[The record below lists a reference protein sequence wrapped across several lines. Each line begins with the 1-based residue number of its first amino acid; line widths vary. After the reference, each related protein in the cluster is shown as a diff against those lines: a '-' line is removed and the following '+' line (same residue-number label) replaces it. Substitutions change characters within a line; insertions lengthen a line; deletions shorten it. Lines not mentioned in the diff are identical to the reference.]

1 LAGTSHGSWVSRA
14 ARAIAPRFA
23 IGSRFA
29 IAPAREGVDETPD
42 LGRRLD
48 PQLVLEDASVAL
60 ELADRLHPIAFGEVD
75 PDELVMGT
83 FPERLA
89 GHRGEPDLDRERVL
103 PDPGQ
108 VAGQP
113 LQRVQADLPELLP
126 MPKDPVI
133 RPIDEQVAG
142 GGQGIACHRERIAA
156 ERRIVGM
163 HIDRERA
170 LRDPAC
176 HGPQLMEVDG
186 QRRIHAEHPGRC
198 PDDARR
204 RAWQPP
210 ERCAEVGHR
219 LGLRCVWPQGPSDP
233 MAGQGT
239 HLEREEGKQTLTAHR
254 HGHDLTVLLERERRD
269 QPQPC

>member
-1 LAGTSHGSWVSRA
+1 LAGTSRGSSVCRE
-14 ARAIAPRFA
+14 AREIC
-23 IGSRFA
+23 SRFA
-29 IAPAREGVDETPD
+29 IASRIAIAPSRDGVDETPD

-48 PQLVLEDASVAL
+48 PQLVLEDAPVAL
-60 ELADRLHPIAFGEVD
+60 ELADRLDPIALGEVD

-89 GHRGEPDLDRERVL
+89 GDRGEPDLDRERVL

-113 LQRVQADLPELLP
+113 LQRVQANLPELLP

-133 RPIDEQVAG
+133 GPIDEQIAG
-142 GGQGIACHRERIAA
+142 GGQGIACRRERIAA

-163 HIDRERA
+163 HVAGQRA
-170 LRDPAC
+170 FRDPLC
-176 HGPQLMEVDG
+176 HGPQVMEVDR
-186 QRRIHAEHPGRC
+186 QRRTHAQHPGRR
-198 PDDARR
+198 PDNARR
-204 RAWQPP
+204 RPWQPP

-219 LGLRCVWPQGPSDP
+219 LGLRRVGPQGSSDP
-233 MAGQGT
+233 MSGQGA
-239 HLEREEGKQTLTAHR
+239 HLERQEGEQTLTAHR

-269 QPQPC
+269 QPQPR